1 MSQLKPRPTNLTA
14 RAKHFGARL
23 FSGASHRGLSGVAVA
38 FDGSGDA
45 ATGGDAQALVE
56 QNFFEGGEK
65 KQDVGV
71 LVRVAHQADAPD
83 FAFHCAEA
91 AGDLDVEFVEK
102 LLADFAVVDAGGNG
116 DAGHSDQA
124 VGGIGDEKFE
134 APTFEAGDEG
144 LLIGAVA
151 IPAGFETLFKREAQR
166 FAHGEN
172 QRDGRSVVIR
182 ALAAPHGHDRH
193 KVEIPAGHGR
203 FARFDGFFHPR
214 VHGDGRH
221 SRRTA
226 KRFLRA
232 AETNIDFLLVDVERN
247 TSQSCDRV
255 NDQQG
260 AEFVGYFAVII
271 QILHHAAGGFA
282 VSEADEFNF
291 FALARA
297 ADVFGIDGSAVG
309 RFDANHFRAGGAFRD
324 HRHAFGEPAIG
335 ADDTFVAGLED
346 VHDRGFDAARAGRGN
361 GIGDA
366 VLSLEDAAQHDLHV
380 AHHFGEPRIHVA
392 DQRSGQG
399 AVHARVHVGGAG
411 SEHQARGGKKFA
423 EDFSHVEVPRSESY
437 AGAAAAATS
446 SRGSGWLARQG
457 LWED

>member
-1 MSQLKPRPTNLTA
+1 M
-14 RAKHFGARL
+14 
-23 FSGASHRGLSGVAVA
+23 AVA

-56 QNFFEGGEK
+56 QNFFEGGEE

-71 LVRVAHQADAPD
+71 LVRVAHEADAPD

-134 APTFEAGDEG
+134 AHAFEAGDEG

-151 IPAGFETLFKREAQR
+151 VPAGFETLFEREAQR

-172 QRDGRSVVIR
+172 QRDGRSVVIG

-193 KVEIPAGHGR
+193 EIEIPAGHGG
-203 FARFDGFFHPR
+203 FARFDDFFDAG
-214 VHGDGRH
+214 VDGDGRH
-221 SRRTA
+221 SRRRA
-226 KRFLRA
+226 ESFLRA
-232 AETNIDFLLVDVERN
+232 AETNVDFLFFDVEWN
-247 TSQSCDRV
+247 ACQSSDGI
-255 NDQQG
+255 DDEKG
-260 AEFVGYFAVII
+260 AEFVGDFAVVV
-271 QILHHAAGGFA
+271 QVLDHAAGGFA

-291 FALARA
+291 FALAGA

-309 RFDANHFRAGGAFRD
+309 RFDANHFRAGGAVGD

-335 ADDTFVAGLED
+335 ADDTFVAGLKD
-346 VHDRGFDAARAGRGN
+346 VHDRGFDAAGAGRGN

-366 VLSLEDAAQHDLHV
+366 ILGLEDAAQHDLHV

-399 AVHARVHVGGAG
+399 AVDARVHVGGAG

-423 EDFSHVEVPRSESY
+423 EVFSHVEVPRSESY